1 MLIEIN
7 FKIYDVL
14 LYIKMKDFYEN
25 IRRLNYLKL
34 EIFIYIEIFDSV
46 WKFISLLCL
55 VKIIVCENSN

>member
-34 EIFIYIEIFDSV
+34 EIFI
-46 WKFISLLCL
+46 
-55 VKIIVCENSN
+55 